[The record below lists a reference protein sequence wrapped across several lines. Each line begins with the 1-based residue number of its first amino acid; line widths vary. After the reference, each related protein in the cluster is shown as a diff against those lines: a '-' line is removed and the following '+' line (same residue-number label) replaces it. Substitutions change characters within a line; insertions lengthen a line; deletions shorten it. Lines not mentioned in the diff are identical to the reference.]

1 MRRWLVIAGAAIGI
15 VLLVLGYAFFNLNA
29 IIESNRDS
37 ILARASAAL
46 GRPVEVGDITAHLGW
61 GAAIDLRDVKIA
73 DDPAFAR
80 LPFLEAHDVFVE
92 VSLLPLLTKSLEVTR
107 IQILQ
112 PAVRVVRD
120 RAGRFNVGTLGAR
133 GIGHGAARTG
143 PARKSDHSS
152 GGSPGAQLQLSGAP
166 THGIAIAAV
175 TIASLHVDDGALF
188 YQDEQTGGPPIK
200 LNEFDL
206 TVSDFRADSSFMIK
220 AALAAL
226 SDQPNLEL
234 AGEVGPLIHDN
245 VLVLDRVPLDLT
257 ATVGPLSLAQLRTVP
272 ALGHLLPAEL
282 TVSTPATIDAKIS
295 GAAGT
300 FHLDAR
306 SDLTSSHIVCGS
318 LIDKAA
324 GVPLQLRVDAVRDAN
339 RIALTEAG
347 LAVAGLSLTATN
359 ITYRTDKV
367 AVRLDSGRA
376 DLTNLAEVLP
386 IARDY
391 HLRGE
396 ATIHANVALTGR
408 KPSATG
414 SLVLSKVG
422 ITAPDGKAPPLNDLS
437 GTVQMTG
444 ETAKVGPLSGNVGST
459 HATAEADVG
468 SFAPL
473 RTTYQVALDTL
484 KPGEFMP
491 SRRPLGEQITQLVA
505 SGELTDDAGN
515 LTATTKLASAS
526 GMLANVAYRS
536 LALNAA
542 YDGNHLSIDSLS
554 LAAFDG
560 TLAASGSAIVGT
572 TPSFDLE
579 LSAKDIDL
587 HEALE
592 AQKAKAAETIHG
604 RLTGAL
610 QVFGAGAKFDQIR
623 PTLRGAGRATLV
635 QGKLVGVN
643 VVAQALNKV
652 DNLPGIGA
660 LVPAAVVNRHPELFQ
675 SHDTAIDQAS
685 LSFTLL
691 GPRLTSHDIDART
704 ADYTILGDGWFDMDK
719 QLDLAARILL
729 SPAFSSELAS
739 ARHAVAY
746 LENPERQIEI
756 PLRIA
761 GKLPKPLVVPDV
773 AILVR
778 RATTN
783 ALENGLGRL
792 LGGSSNKA
800 KNPLDQLKGL
810 FR

>member
-1 MRRWLVIAGAAIGI
+1 MRRWLVIAGAAIGL

-29 IIESNRDS
+29 IIEANRDS

-46 GRPVEVGDITAHLGW
+46 GRPVEVGDITTHLGW

-73 DDPAFAR
+73 DDPVFAQ
-80 LPFLEAHDVFVE
+80 LPFLEAHDVYVE
-92 VSLLPLLTKSLEVTR
+92 VSLLPLLMKSLEVTR

-112 PAVRVVRD
+112 PVVRVIRD
-120 RAGRFNVGTLGAR
+120 RAGHFNVGTLGVR
-133 GIGHGAARTG
+133 GTGHGAARAG
-143 PARKSDHSS
+143 PASITGNRA
-152 GGSPGAQLQLSGAP
+152 GGPGAEVQLSGAP
-166 THGIAIAAV
+166 PHRVAIAALK
-175 TIASLHVDDGALF
+175 IASLHIDDGAVF
-188 YQDEQTGGPPIK
+188 YQDEQAGGSPIK
-200 LNEFDL
+200 LNGFDL
-206 TVSDFRADSSFMIK
+206 TVSDFRADSSFRIE

-226 SDQPNLEL
+226 SDQPNLKL
-234 AGEVGPLIHDN
+234 AGEVGPLIHN
-245 VLVLDRVPLDLT
+245 SVLVLDRVPLDLT
-257 ATVGPLSLAQLRTVP
+257 AAVGPLSLDQLRTVP
-272 ALGHLLPAEL
+272 ALGRLLPAEL
-282 TVSTPATIDAKIS
+282 TVSTPVMIDAKIS

-300 FHLDAR
+300 FQLDAR
-306 SDLTSSHIVCGS
+306 SDLTSSHIVYGS

-324 GVPLQLRVDAVRDAN
+324 GVPLQLSVDAVRDAN
-339 RIALTEAG
+339 RIALTEAV

-359 ITYRTDKV
+359 ITYGADKV
-367 AVRLDSGRA
+367 AARLDTGRA

-386 IARDY
+386 FARDY
-391 HLRGE
+391 HLRGG
-396 ATIHANVALTGR
+396 ATIHAFVALTDR

-414 SLVLSKVG
+414 SLVLDKVSA
-422 ITAPDGKAPPLNDLS
+422 IAPDGKMPPLNDVR

-444 ETAKVGPLSGNVGST
+444 DTAKVGPLSGNVGST

-491 SRRPLGEQITQLVA
+491 SRQPLGEQMSQVVA

-515 LTATTKLASAS
+515 LTATTKLASAA
-526 GMLANVAYRS
+526 GTLANVAYRN

-542 YDGNHLSIDSLS
+542 YDGNHLNIDSLK

-560 TLAASGSAIVGT
+560 TLAASGSALVGT

-592 AQKAKAAETIHG
+592 GQKGKAAETLHG

-643 VVAQALNKV
+643 VVAEALNKV

-660 LVPAAVVNRHPELFQ
+660 LVPAAVVNRHPELFK

-685 LSFTLL
+685 LTFTLL

-719 QLDLAARILL
+719 QIDLAARILL
-729 SPAFSSELAS
+729 SPAFSGELAS

-746 LENPERQIEI
+746 LENPARQIEI

-761 GKLPKPLVVPDV
+761 GRLPKPRVVPDV
-773 AILVR
+773 AILIR

-792 LGGSSNKA
+792 LGGSSNRA
-800 KNPLDQLKGL
+800 KNPLDELKGL